1 MDGKA
6 TGDAWKKIRVT
17 VPDDKYKQTLRD
29 GIEYTIRLPAKNSS
43 RHLKVVVYDYRADVV
58 GTVVTR
64 FY

>member
-17 VPDDKYKQTLRD
+17 VPDDQYKQILRN
-29 GIEYTIRLPAKNSS
+29 GVEYTIRLAAKNSS
-43 RHLKVVVYDYRADVV
+43 KHLKVVVYDYHADVV
-58 GTVVTR
+58 GTVITQ